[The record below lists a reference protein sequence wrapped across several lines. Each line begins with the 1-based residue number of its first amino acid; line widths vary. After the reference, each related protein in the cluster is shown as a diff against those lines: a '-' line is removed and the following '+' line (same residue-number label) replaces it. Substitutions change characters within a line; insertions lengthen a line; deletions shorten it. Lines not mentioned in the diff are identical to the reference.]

1 MSIISKGI
9 IYPSVSHQVKVSK
22 DIDIIKSIVD
32 VFQCNFW
39 FLVPFWFSIMFIKKY
54 LTSNLIKKVSR
65 LLWSMYFKK
74 ERASRNPAPSLSLFI
89 TLSSS
94 LFSHASK
101 NFFTPF
107 TSAFFFWNRNAKS
120 GKIANYLRRY
130 NTFGVCLYYQ
140 FINSICIRTNYLW
153 SSHFWPLSGHLS

>member
-65 LLWSMYFKK
+65 LL
-74 ERASRNPAPSLSLFI
+74 
-89 TLSSS
+89 
-94 LFSHASK
+94 
-101 NFFTPF
+101 
-107 TSAFFFWNRNAKS
+107 
-120 GKIANYLRRY
+120 
-130 NTFGVCLYYQ
+130 
-140 FINSICIRTNYLW
+140 
-153 SSHFWPLSGHLS
+153 